1 MPAPIGYE
9 PETVYIG
16 QQLSDKTL
24 KNPSD
29 IFVDDNGIVY
39 LSDTGNNRILILDP
53 DLTLT
58 SVLDTITFSNGTTE
72 PLNKPSGLHVDGE
85 GRIFVAQPDTGAPLQ
100 ESSLEADGRVLML
113 DQTGQVLSVF
123 TKPDTDL
130 IPTNIAFKPSRVL
143 VNQLGTVFVIVDNL
157 YLGAITYNMEGEF
170 LTFYGAN
177 KVDVTLELLADY
189 FWKQIMSQDQINSMA
204 RYVPT
209 QYTSFDVDDDN
220 FIYTCTKNVS
230 NSLNEIK
237 KLNAQG
243 VDVLLAAEH
252 NVSSSTGNYGDLERG
267 WFMGNTT
274 DTQFTDI
281 YVSKE
286 GMIFGLDAARGRV
299 FEYDQEGRLLNIF
312 GSSGYQAGSFQTP
325 CAIEGYDGKV
335 YVLDSTKN
343 TLTVF
348 EPTTYGAL
356 IEEATQLYNDGRYQ
370 EARTIWKQVL
380 EYNVN
385 CELAYTGIGK
395 ALYESGE
402 YQEAMVYLELGY
414 DREAYSQAFSDYRME
429 VLRKYAPYVLTG
441 TLVLILVIWIWRR
454 IARYLSCRK
463 EANK

>member
-1 MPAPIGYE
+1 
-9 PETVYIG
+9 
-16 QQLSDKTL
+16 
-24 KNPSD
+24 
-29 IFVDDNGIVY
+29 
-39 LSDTGNNRILILDP
+39 
-53 DLTLT
+53 
-58 SVLDTITFSNGTTE
+58 
-72 PLNKPSGLHVDGE
+72 
-85 GRIFVAQPDTGAPLQ
+85 
-100 ESSLEADGRVLML
+100 
-113 DQTGQVLSVF
+113 
-123 TKPDTDL
+123 
-130 IPTNIAFKPSRVL
+130 
-143 VNQLGTVFVIVDNL
+143 
-157 YLGAITYNMEGEF
+157 
-170 LTFYGAN
+170 
-177 KVDVTLELLADY
+177 
-189 FWKQIMSQDQINSMA
+189 
-204 RYVPT
+204 
-209 QYTSFDVDDDN
+209 
-220 FIYTCTKNVS
+220 
-230 NSLNEIK
+230 
-237 KLNAQG
+237 
-243 VDVLLAAEH
+243 
-252 NVSSSTGNYGDLERG
+252 
-267 WFMGNTT
+267 
-274 DTQFTDI
+274 
-281 YVSKE
+281 
-286 GMIFGLDAARGRV
+286 MIFGLDAARGRV